1 MATHDDT
8 GVRLLR
14 RPEVQRRTGLSRSTL
29 YALEAAGRFPRRVK
43 LSERC
48 AAWPSDAVDTWIAER
63 IATRYAKAVA
73 A

>member
-1 MATHDDT
+1 MATQDDT
-8 GVRLLR
+8 GPRLLR
-14 RPEVQRRTGLSRSTL
+14 RPEVQRKTGLSRSTL

-48 AAWPSDAVDTWIAER
+48 AAWPSDAVDAWIAER
-63 IATRYAKAVA
+63 IASAKAA